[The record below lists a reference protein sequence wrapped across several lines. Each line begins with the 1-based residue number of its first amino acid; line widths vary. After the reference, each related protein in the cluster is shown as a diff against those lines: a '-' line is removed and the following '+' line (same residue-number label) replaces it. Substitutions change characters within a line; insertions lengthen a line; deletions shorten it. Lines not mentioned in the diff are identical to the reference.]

1 METIN
6 VLWPILVGGLT
17 VPVAQ
22 WIKSKIPVDVPIL
35 SAVIVAV
42 LNLIVMAALWQIFVP
57 AMPFSQLVPLA
68 LTAQVSGQ
76 MIHAAAKTK
85 KKLMIGG

>member
-22 WIKSKIPVDVPIL
+22 WIKSKIPPDVPIL

-42 LNLIVMAALWQIFVP
+42 LNLAGMAILWQIFVP
-57 AMPFSQLVPLA
+57 AMTFAELVPLA
-68 LTAQVSGQ
+68 LRAQVAGQ
-76 MIHAAAKTK
+76 MGHAAWKTK